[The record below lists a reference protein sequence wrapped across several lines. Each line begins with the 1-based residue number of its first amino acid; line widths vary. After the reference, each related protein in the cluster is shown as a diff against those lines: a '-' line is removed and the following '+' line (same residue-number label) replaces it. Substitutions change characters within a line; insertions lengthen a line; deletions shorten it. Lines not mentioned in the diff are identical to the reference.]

1 MREITLMPYALRK
14 GKFLK
19 INHISVEWDEYYCA
33 FKIIITFDTTRTRND
48 SKPMG
53 VIILA
58 HNAET
63 AEKMISEYAL
73 LYTVVEEMVVQIP
86 EMTDNK
92 RYISIPGRNL
102 SYERESRLDV
112 DQ

>member
-1 MREITLMPYALRK
+1 MREITLMPYARRK
-14 GKFLK
+14 SKFLK

-33 FKIIITFDTTRTRND
+33 FKIIVSFDTTQTRND
-48 SKPMG
+48 CKPKG

-63 AEKMISEYAL
+63 AEKMISEYAS
-73 LYTVVEEMVVQIP
+73 LYTVAGQMVVQIP
-86 EMTDNK
+86 EMADNK

-102 SYERESRLDV
+102 SYERESRPDV
-112 DQ
+112 GQ